1 LYDDRLEELTSC
13 LEKQKIRE
21 EKKSKGIAT
30 DSESDEEMPFKAQEV
45 TESPIDA

>member
-1 LYDDRLEELTSC
+1 

-30 DSESDEEMPFKAQEV
+30 DSDSDVEIPFKAQDV
-45 TESPIDA
+45 TENPINV